1 MRSSHQHHCSPSI
14 GGPSQGFRVVLLDE
28 WAERNLTV
36 RKPCIPWFY
45 HKSPLPWQYGSGSKA
60 MADCQTNQIDHLNS
74 QVSLIRS
81 FDRQVLPYRHTCL
94 WPKKIAVTTAG
105 VSSTHYQ
112 TTHCIASKKSMR
124 FNRIED
130 IFLHWTFC
138 IQVTA
143 RLEERGSAI
152 NLQALSCIILWT
164 VQVEPQFK
172 TSCDLPDPR
181 YSFILIQLNK
191 CQQFGQP

>member
-1 MRSSHQHHCSPSI
+1 
-14 GGPSQGFRVVLLDE
+14 
-28 WAERNLTV
+28 
-36 RKPCIPWFY
+36 
-45 HKSPLPWQYGSGSKA
+45 
-60 MADCQTNQIDHLNS
+60 
-74 QVSLIRS
+74 
-81 FDRQVLPYRHTCL
+81 
-94 WPKKIAVTTAG
+94 
-105 VSSTHYQ
+105 
-112 TTHCIASKKSMR
+112 MR